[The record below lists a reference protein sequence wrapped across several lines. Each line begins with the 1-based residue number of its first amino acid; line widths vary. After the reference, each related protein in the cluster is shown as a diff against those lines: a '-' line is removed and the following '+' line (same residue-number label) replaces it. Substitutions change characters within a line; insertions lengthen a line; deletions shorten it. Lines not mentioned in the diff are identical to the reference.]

1 MNPKSDPKKKLDSAK
16 NRLIKLPDLLWETLD
31 NDAHRCRRSTTKQIE
46 AILISYYE
54 LDDVG
59 LDVEKVTTIRKAISP
74 KAK

>member
-1 MNPKSDPKKKLDSAK
+1 M
-16 NRLIKLPDLLWETLD
+16 IKLPDLLWETLD

>member
-1 MNPKSDPKKKLDSAK
+1 MNPKSDRKNKPDSAK
-16 NRLIKLPDLLWETLD
+16 NRLIKLPDLLWQTLD

-54 LDDVG
+54 LDEVG
-59 LDVEKVTTIRKAISP
+59 LDVKQVASIRKVISP

>member
-54 LDDVG
+54 LDEVG
-59 LDVEKVTTIRKAISP
+59 LDVEKVTTIRKVISP